1 MFTGGAEPA
10 LTAARHHR
18 QVQGEQQTNRLVPP
32 SSPFEDGTTY
42 RDVFIDYGTFV
53 PFGKI
58 TTIQPTCCLEKVA
71 GFGAAMHEPIEL
83 SGDDAVLT

>member
-32 SSPFEDGTTY
+32 SSQFEDGL
-42 RDVFIDYGTFV
+42 GL
-53 PFGKI
+53 G
-58 TTIQPTCCLEKVA
+58 L
-71 GFGAAMHEPIEL
+71 GLG
-83 SGDDAVLT
+83 AVLEESV